1 MIINDL
7 GIFHPFPMKYL
18 SKSGPEFGKPK
29 NVADV
34 ASEFDAG
41 DGTGASR
48 PDVLTRQSQ
57 QARLNL
63 IHPRGHDP
71 QMTEFAIFNLMKS
84 NEHTH
89 THIYIY
95 CCCTVVVLAL
105 PFSPLNIVALAQ
117 ETCVAGC
124 ARFVAFSG

>member
-1 MIINDL
+1 MILEYFIHL
-7 GIFHPFPMKYL
+7 HPFPMKYL

-57 QARLNL
+57 QARLNP
-63 IHPRGHDP
+63 IHPSDP
-71 QMTEFAIFNLMKS
+71 QMTEFAIFNLMIS

-89 THIYIY
+89 THVTYIIYLYVIIYI
-95 CCCTVVVLAL
+95 C
-105 PFSPLNIVALAQ
+105 I
-117 ETCVAGC
+117 
-124 ARFVAFSG
+124 